1 MKRALTILLA
11 LLLIAVV
18 YLLIIDWFVPRT
30 AVIGMPFKWKRL
42 PLRESKAVV
51 HNYLGEPFVT
61 DSILHTES
69 WKSGTGNK
77 TYRLDILYYA
87 DTIVAGYSIHYHF
100 EKFGLSCDYL
110 VDSASIR

>member
-1 MKRALTILLA
+1 MKRVLT
-11 LLLIAVV
+11 LLIALVLIAMV

-51 HNYLGEPFVT
+51 HNYLGEPFVK

-69 WKSGTGNK
+69 WKTGAGSK
-77 TYRLDILYYA
+77 TYRLDVLYYA
-87 DTIVAGYSIHYHF
+87 DTIMAAYSIHYHF
-100 EKFGLSCDYL
+100 EKFGLRRDYL
-110 VDSASIR
+110 VDSATIR